1 MEKRKLIPGAKSGK
15 GASTSFS
22 VVAREQMVM
31 NLRCMLRGHTWGPV
45 EGLERG
51 AIHTCTYCGKV
62 KHVHADPPPEAHDK
76 SDIHH

>member
-1 MEKRKLIPGAKSGK
+1 MA
-15 GASTSFS
+15 
-22 VVAREQMVM
+22 
-31 NLRCMLRGHTWGPV
+31 LRCMLRGHTWGPV

-76 SDIHH
+76 SGINR